1 VNQFPGSVLRIVLS
15 KVEEKFSVSE
25 MLETRG
31 VVCHAVRCPGK
42 EECSVA
48 VAVLS
53 LMHAGEVAEV
63 GGRPIRRD
71 SAFVHTGD
79 SRGVV

>member
-1 VNQFPGSVLRIVLS
+1 VLS
-15 KVEEKFSVSE
+15 KVEKKFSVSE

-31 VVCHAVRCPGK
+31 VICHAVRCPGK
-42 EECSVA
+42 EEPSVA

-53 LMHAGEVAEV
+53 LVNTGEVAEV

-71 SAFVHTGD
+71 STFVHAGD
-79 SRGVV
+79 SWGVV